1 MPIDD
6 TVNKVLDQAFAKA
19 HQRGLQ
25 ASDRASA
32 GDDVIAEL
40 TRNVF
45 LGETQKIGTREA
57 MAQQMLATDKMSE
70 KILDARA
77 ASSQPNFAPAGG
89 SAAGAGAPGATSGS

>member
-6 TVNKVLDQAFAKA
+6 TVSKVLDQAFAKS

-32 GDDVIAEL
+32 GDDNLAEL
-40 TRNVF
+40 TRHVF

-57 MAQQMLATDKMSE
+57 MAQQMLQTDKMSE
-70 KILDARA
+70 KILDARSA
-77 ASSQPNFAPAGG
+77 AGQPQYAPAGG
-89 SAAGAGAPGATSGS
+89 SAAGPAAPGK